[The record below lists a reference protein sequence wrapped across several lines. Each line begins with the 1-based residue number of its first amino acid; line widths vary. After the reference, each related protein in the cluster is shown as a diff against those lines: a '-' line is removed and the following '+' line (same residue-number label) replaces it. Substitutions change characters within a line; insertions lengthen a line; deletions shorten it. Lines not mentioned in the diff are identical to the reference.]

1 MRKVVPAILSLAALV
16 AGIALW
22 RMNPGTPPGQEQL
35 AVLGASNFATFEQA
49 FDAACGQPRLVLL
62 LSPT

>member
-1 MRKVVPAILSLAALV
+1 MRKVVPAILSLAALL

-22 RMNPGTPPGQEQL
+22 RMNPATPPGQELL

-49 FDAACGQPRLVLL
+49 FDAASGQTRLVLL